1 MTDFVAVVKTTQ
13 RSEEW
18 GISMALYMENQ
29 WFLMPLSQVSTDF

>member
-18 GISMALYMENQ
+18 GLSMALYTENQ
-29 WFLMPLSQVSTDF
+29 WFLMPLSQQISKL